1 MSKDKTKPRFNGVY
15 KLQLVA
21 FTLTLAVLCILGLIL
36 PLRPEESEV
45 EKRKLAEF
53 PKFSLESLFN
63 GSYFSGIGEWYS
75 DTFPGREFMI
85 SLNSKIKSHYGKSD
99 MIIHGGADKADEIP
113 DEYVPPEDDV
123 LKDFENDTTQPET
136 STEPIKKPDEEI
148 TDSNQP
154 TQPQTPSQP
163 STDATSQSFGGV
175 LVYGNRAYEY
185 YNFNKS
191 TANQYIAVIN
201 KQADNLK
208 GKANVYDII
217 VPTSIG
223 ITLPDKIKAQVNS
236 SDQKKAIDYFYSG
249 LNSNVK
255 KVDVYNTLM
264 NHRNEYI
271 YFNTDHHWTA
281 LGAYYA
287 YEQYTLAS
295 GKATIP
301 LNYYTEVK
309 YDGFLGTFYGDT
321 GKLPE
326 LESNPDTVYAYK
338 PNSKATMYFVDKSGN
353 KHNWPIIMDVS
364 RYGKSMKYNAFIGG
378 DNPFTEITNPDV
390 TDGSSVV
397 VVKESFGNA
406 FVPFLV
412 ENYHKVYV
420 IDYRYYGKS
429 ISDFVVKN
437 NVKDVIYINNIS
449 ATRNASLVKSL
460 YTTL

>member
-15 KLQLVA
+15 KLQLAA
-21 FTLTLAVLCILGLIL
+21 FSVTLTALCILGLIL

-53 PKFSLESLFN
+53 PKFSLQSLFS
-63 GSYFSGIGEWYS
+63 GEYFSGVGEWYS

-85 SLNSKIKSHYGKSD
+85 SLNSKIKSYYGKSD
-99 MIIHGGADKADEIP
+99 MIIHGDVEKSDEIP
-113 DEYVPPEDDV
+113 DEYIPPDDDI
-123 LKDFENDTTQPET
+123 LKEFEEGTTQPEVN
-136 STEPIKKPDEEI
+136 TEPSKEEQ
-148 TDSNQP
+148 TENNQP
-154 TQPQTPSQP
+154 PSTRTPSQP
-163 STDATSQSFGGV
+163 STNVKPQSFGGV
-175 LVYGNRAYEY
+175 LVYGNKAYEY
-185 YNFNKS
+185 YNFNKN
-191 TANQYIAVIN
+191 TANQYIAVVN
-201 KQADNLK
+201 KQAENLK

-223 ITLPDKIKAQVNS
+223 ITLPDEIKSQINS

-249 LNSNVK
+249 LSADVK

-264 NHRNEYI
+264 SHRNEYI

-287 YEQYTLAS
+287 YEQYAVAS
-295 GKATIP
+295 GKAVLP
-301 LNYYTEVK
+301 LDFYTQVK
-309 YDGFLGTFYGDT
+309 FDNFLGTFYGDT

-326 LESNPDTVYAYK
+326 LENNPDTVYAYK
-338 PNSKATMYFVDKSGN
+338 PNSNATMYYVDKSGN
-353 KHNWPIIMDVS
+353 KHSWPIIMDVS
-364 RYGKSMKYNAFIGG
+364 KYGKSMKYNTFIGG
-378 DNPFTEITNPDV
+378 DNPFTEITNPNV

-412 ENYHKVYV
+412 ENYNKVYV

-429 ISDFVVKN
+429 ISNFVTEN

-460 YTTL
+460 YSTL